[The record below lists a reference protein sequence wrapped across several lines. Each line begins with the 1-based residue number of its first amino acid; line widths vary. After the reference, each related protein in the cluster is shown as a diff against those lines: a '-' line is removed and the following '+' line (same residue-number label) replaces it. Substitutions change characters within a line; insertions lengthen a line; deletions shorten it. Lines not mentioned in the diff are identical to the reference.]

1 MQPAFHQQNYKECI
15 WSNRRLKI
23 PITIV
28 GTEIGI
34 CVSCLLPPPHTLL
47 ILHSQMTP
55 PTSSQLSSLS
65 VSSLLFRFQ
74 LILLFLFLSLSFL
87 TEPRVPGHLCRKTVN
102 SEGLG
107 MESPQG
113 RTCKQRERKNIN
125 HDHNYHLSCLPC
137 VGHCEKLITM
147 SSHCIHTPSCLT
159 GIISSMLKM
168 PRLKNKRDLS
178 NYLKGVSDWIS
189 LISFWQNKQ
198 TNK

>member
-113 RTCKQRERKNIN
+113 RTCKQRERKTLIMIITTIYRVC
-125 HDHNYHLSCLPC
+125 HVWDTVKSSLLCHLIVSIPHPVWQALFLPC
-137 VGHCEKLITM
+137 
-147 SSHCIHTPSCLT
+147 
-159 GIISSMLKM
+159 
-168 PRLKNKRDLS
+168 
-178 NYLKGVSDWIS
+178 
-189 LISFWQNKQ
+189 
-198 TNK
+198 